1 MLDICE
7 QFAVNNSLIFNS
19 RKSVAMVYVRNRYV
33 SMIDPRFVLGGHT
46 LSSKTALN
54 HLGLVF
60 DMYNK
65 MWNLTSRLV
74 VKIRNLPKEWDN
86 TPQVSGLPKSTS
98 ELDDWYSVFT

>member
-74 VKIRNLPKEWDN
+74 VKIRNLLKEWDN
-86 TPQVSGLPKSTS
+86 TPQVSGLPKSTCLS
-98 ELDDWYSVFT
+98 